1 MAQRIEPP
9 LRSTKTEHPSQ
20 LSRKLHQD
28 APTTPPTRQSRNTFR
43 SPKKMTFIIF
53 FVVVGFL
60 LYLKPSLNEPNMA
73 WAQDIMLETAA
84 TFTSLKSRAQTAFG
98 GFKEEA
104 LTINTPQENRTNQSE
119 WINEAKRTFF
129 QLSASDRTRIQK
141 WLANNYGY
149 NGALDGLWGPR
160 TEASL
165 LLVRNVHNDVD
176 GLFMTAF
183 RETPAIRQVS
193 RPPVQSGSPANPQQ
207 DLQNRIIQL
216 RSACSI
222 SPRGSVGER
231 LADQQ
236 LYILTGERCA
246 RPSPFLQPIMPLPP
260 IQPDLSTRCTQ
271 RLPAGNYRIPG
282 ITYPLEF
289 DCR

>member
-20 LSRKLHQD
+20 LSRKLHQE

-43 SPKKMTFIIF
+43 SPKKMTFIVF

-84 TFTSLKSRAQTAFG
+84 TFTSLKSRAQAAFG

-231 LADQQ
+231 LVDQQ

-246 RPSPFLQPIMPLPP
+246 RPPLVFQPIAP
-260 IQPDLSTRCTQ
+260 IQPNVPTRCTT
-271 RLPAGNYRIPG
+271 RPRWSHMAPS
-282 ITYPLEF
+282 ITNLEIY
-289 DCR
+289 CQ